1 MAREKPLFRDNL
13 DRLDAAFP
21 DKEIL
26 QYQDIAD
33 YLGKGLATVKRH
45 FQKDY
50 NKKLG
55 GISKAV
61 LASILSW

>member
-13 DRLDAAFP
+13 DRLDVAFP
-21 DKEIL
+21 DKEVL
-26 QYQDIAD
+26 QYRDIAK
-33 YLGKGLATVKRH
+33 YLGKSCVTVKRH

-55 GISKAV
+55 GISKTV
-61 LASILSW
+61 LASILS

>member
-1 MAREKPLFRDNL
+1 MPREKPLFRDNL
-13 DRLDAAFP
+13 DRLDVAFP
-21 DKEIL
+21 NKEIL
-26 QYQDIAD
+26 KYQDIAD
-33 YLGKGLATVKRH
+33 YLGVSKVTVKRK

-61 LASILSW
+61 LASILS